1 MNYRGRMMAAARS
14 VLARKGIVLGKAPL
28 PNRLD
33 HALTRVLSA
42 YEIDCVLDVGAN
54 RGQFAGFL
62 RERCAWK
69 GLIHSFEPVHS
80 TFIELDL
87 AMGDDPAW
95 RGSEMALGSKSG
107 TTRIHHFPDS
117 PWLDS
122 VLPPSE
128 YGRRRLGGLDS
139 RSDEEVVALERL
151 DAVIDTSVPS
161 SARAILLKVDAQ
173 GSDLEVL
180 RGAQGCLRRISAVLL
195 ELSAI
200 AVYEGL
206 PPLGTSIQEVMTL
219 GFDPV
224 GFFPVS
230 RDPDLRVVEFDS
242 LFVRRP

>member
-1 MNYRGRMMAAARS
+1 MNYRERLKAAARS
-14 VLARKGIVLGKAPL
+14 ALARKGIVLGKVPL

-33 HALTRVLSA
+33 HALVRVISA

-54 RGQFAGFL
+54 RGQFARFL
-62 RERCAWK
+62 REACAWK
-69 GLIHSFEPVHS
+69 GPIHSFEPVHS
-80 TFIELDL
+80 TFIELCL
-87 AMGDDPAW
+87 AMNDDPAW
-95 RGSEMALGSKSG
+95 RGFEMALGSKSG
-107 TTRIHHFPDS
+107 TTKIHHFPDL
-117 PWLDS
+117 PWMDS

-128 YGRRRLGGLDS
+128 YGRRRIGGLDS
-139 RSDEEVVALERL
+139 RPDEEVVALERL
-151 DAVIDTSVPS
+151 DSVIDTSLPS

-180 RGAQGCLRRISAVLL
+180 RGAKGCLPRISAVLL

-206 PPLGTSIQEVMTL
+206 PPLGVSIQEVMSL

-224 GFFPVS
+224 GFFPVA

>member
-1 MNYRGRMMAAARS
+1 MDYRGRLTAAARS

-33 HALTRVLSA
+33 HALVHVLST
-42 YEIDCVLDVGAN
+42 YEIDCILDVGAN
-54 RGQFAGFL
+54 RGQFARFL
-62 RERCAWK
+62 RNRCAWK
-69 GLIHSFEPVHS
+69 GPIHSFEPVHS
-80 TFIELDL
+80 TFIALGL
-87 AMGDDPAW
+87 AMGRDRAW
-95 RGSEMALGSKSG
+95 HGSELALGSHSG
-107 TTRIHHFPDS
+107 TTKIHHFPDS

-139 RSDEEVVALERL
+139 HSHEHVVALERL
-151 DAVIDTSVPS
+151 DAVIDSSVTS
-161 SARAILLKVDAQ
+161 SAQAILLKVDAQ

-180 RGAQGCLRRISAVLL
+180 RGARGCLHRIAAVLL

-200 AVYEGL
+200 AVYQGL
-206 PPLGTSIQEVMTL
+206 PSLGTAIQEVMNL

-230 RDPDLRVVEFDS
+230 RDPDFRVVEFDS